1 MFDYRR
7 YDAGTVAF
15 GRAAAQRGADVVL
28 FTDPYLSPL
37 SAAATVL
44 LTSSVAGPPPFV
56 SLTAATALVE
66 ALTLGVAEGAGGPAV
81 RERLEAFDA
90 LSSDQ

>member
-15 GRAAAQRGADVVL
+15 GREAARRGADVVL

-44 LTSSVAGPPPFV
+44 LDELGRR
-56 SLTAATALVE
+56 AA
-66 ALTLGVAEGAGGPAV
+66 AV
-81 RERLEAFDA
+81 RVVDGRNRAGRRR
-90 LSSDQ
+90 